1 MCFRVRDLGVNNH
14 AVTWTPV
21 GGRRDSVSVAEL
33 KRINDAQN
41 FVKMAAR
48 GGGVGNF
55 EANNVLGIDHKDI
68 THREWSA
75 MGVDICGV

>member
-1 MCFRVRDLGVNNH
+1 MNNH

-21 GGRRDSVSVAEL
+21 GGRRDSMLFAEL

-41 FVKMAAR
+41 FVKVAAR

-55 EANNVLGIDHKDI
+55 EANNVLRIDHKDI
-68 THREWSA
+68 TNRHWSA
-75 MGVDICGV
+75 MGVDIRGV